1 MQLLNWIADIP
12 SLVLD
17 NYHLLLSGLW
27 LTAKITFTA
36 VVFGIV
42 WGTVLALMR
51 LSNNKILNI

>member
-12 SLVLD
+12 SLVSD

-42 WGTVLALMR
+42 WGTVLALS
-51 LSNNKILNI
+51 LIHI